1 MDFRQ
6 LNYFV
11 AVAQTLSFSKA
22 AQRLHI
28 SQPPL
33 SQQIKL
39 LEEHLNVQLF
49 DRTRRSVALTHAGH
63 LFYRE
68 AMAILER
75 YAAAKQLC
83 AWTLDGKVGKL
94 RLAFTA
100 SVPLFED
107 FPKLIQGFTRC
118 YPGIEIDLRHMS
130 TGEQIVA
137 LNENE
142 IDVGFLRPALNFRPP
157 ASIQTMPLWQDELML
172 VTARQEDEAARTEP
186 VHIDSLADE
195 GFILFPSALGC
206 GLFEHISTLA
216 TAAGFVPRIVQQV
229 RENSTT
235 LALVAAGLG
244 VSIVP
249 SIYSKSSPPGV
260 AFRQI
265 AGARTRSCILM
276 ATMAE
281 SNLPS
286 LQLFRS
292 YCDQH
297 YHLREPR
304 GRTEPSGEA
313 LPANI

>member
-49 DRTRRSVALTHAGH
+49 DRTRRSVVLTHAGH

-172 VTARQEDEAARTEP
+172 VTARQEDEPTTTGP

-276 ATMAE
+276 ATMAN
-281 SNLPS
+281 SSLPS

-297 YHLREPR
+297 HHLREPA
-304 GRTEPSGEA
+304 GPSYDVM
-313 LPANI
+313 PANI